1 HAVEGEPAEGPVHR
15 GRPAR
20 ARAGCPRR
28 AVLRLRP
35 GEPGPRERR
44 DQGAAVR
51 GHDRGAERPPHR
63 PGRDAR
69 RPRAADAPGT
79 GRAPRDAERGQG
91 LLGNGQAPR
100 RHALGGGGR
109 RGPRRAAGRR
119 ARARAHGQ
127 DRPAGAP
134 ARLPRRRL
142 APRAGGRRRGGGRQ
156 ERDAHA
162 ARGLPGGRGRG
173 GVRARARRGRAPRRG
188 RGGAGVSHWRAV
200 REVAAWEFRRF
211 LRVRELLTT
220 IVVVAVMAGP
230 LPAAIG
236 YMARRDAESAVTL
249 AVPPGAGLAEA
260 SRFRFVELPPDEAA
274 SALERGEVD
283 GILDLTDPAAPS
295 LVVPRD
301 PRWADALAA
310 ALGQRALQARL
321 AEVGVTPDEL
331 SALGAPVP
339 LEVNVTGSSRS
350 SGVWPLVVISGFM
363 LTLVSTGTALLFTA
377 ITGEKTQRV
386 TELVLSAISP
396 QAWIDG
402 KVLGTGLSVLVNVL
416 AFGLGIGLAL

>member
-1 HAVEGEPAEGPVHR
+1 M
-15 GRPAR
+15 
-20 ARAGCPRR
+20 
-28 AVLRLRP
+28 
-35 GEPGPRERR
+35 
-44 DQGAAVR
+44 
-51 GHDRGAERPPHR
+51 
-63 PGRDAR
+63 
-69 RPRAADAPGT
+69 
-79 GRAPRDAERGQG
+79 
-91 LLGNGQAPR
+91 
-100 RHALGGGGR
+100 
-109 RGPRRAAGRR
+109 
-119 ARARAHGQ
+119 
-127 DRPAGAP
+127 
-134 ARLPRRRL
+134 
-142 APRAGGRRRGGGRQ
+142 
-156 ERDAHA
+156 
-162 ARGLPGGRGRG
+162 
-173 GVRARARRGRAPRRG
+173 
-188 RGGAGVSHWRAV
+188 SHWRAV

-363 LTLVSTGTALLFTA
+363 LTLVSSGTALLFTA

-416 AFGLGIGLAL
+416 AFGLGIGLALLVPPLVRREPLPALPALAGDPGVVVVSLAFAAAGAALYFLLFAAVAATIDDPATSQRSGVLTLPALFVGLGFLGLVIDPGNGVYRFLSYLPLSSPSAMPVRYLAGDAGALEVLLSLALVTATAVASRRAAGRVFALAILMTGKEPTWREVWRWLRRA

>member
-1 HAVEGEPAEGPVHR
+1 
-15 GRPAR
+15 
-20 ARAGCPRR
+20 
-28 AVLRLRP
+28 
-35 GEPGPRERR
+35 
-44 DQGAAVR
+44 
-51 GHDRGAERPPHR
+51 
-63 PGRDAR
+63 
-69 RPRAADAPGT
+69 
-79 GRAPRDAERGQG
+79 
-91 LLGNGQAPR
+91 
-100 RHALGGGGR
+100 
-109 RGPRRAAGRR
+109 
-119 ARARAHGQ
+119 
-127 DRPAGAP
+127 
-134 ARLPRRRL
+134 
-142 APRAGGRRRGGGRQ
+142 
-156 ERDAHA
+156 
-162 ARGLPGGRGRG
+162 
-173 GVRARARRGRAPRRG
+173 
-188 RGGAGVSHWRAV
+188 VSHWRAV

-402 KVLGTGLSVLVNVL
+402 KVLGTGLSVVVNVL
-416 AFGLGIGLAL
+416 AFGLGIGLALLVPPLVRREPLPPCPRSPATPAWWSCRWPSPPPAPRSTSCSSRPSPRRSTTRRRASAAACSRSPPCSSAWASSGS